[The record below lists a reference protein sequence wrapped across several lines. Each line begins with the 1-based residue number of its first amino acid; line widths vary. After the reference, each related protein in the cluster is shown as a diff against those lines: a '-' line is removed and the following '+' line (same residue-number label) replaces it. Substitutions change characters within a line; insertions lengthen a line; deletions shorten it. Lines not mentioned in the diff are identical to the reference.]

1 MTTPMETPQG
11 NWWAQRPLWQKIA
24 LIVGGVF
31 VALVVLGM
39 IVGDPDDSGTA
50 ADTTVTTAPGETTST
65 ADETTT
71 TAAETTTTADTTTTT
86 AAEETTTTAAK
97 ATTTSQPEDT
107 TTTTEAST
115 TTTNAYLTFGDG
127 TWIIGTDIE
136 PGTYRN
142 DDSSALC
149 LWQRLSGFSG
159 EFDDIIASDLTEAIT
174 IVTIDATDAG
184 FDSEDC
190 STWSTDL
197 SPRTSSPEADF
208 GDGTWIVGSDIAP
221 GLWRNDDSSALCLW
235 QRLSGFSGEF
245 DDIIASDLTEA
256 VATVEIS
263 GSDVGFDAVD
273 CGTWTKI
280 G

>member
-1 MTTPMETPQG
+1 MTENNTPPIEPTKPKRWYQR
-11 NWWAQRPLWQKIA
+11 WWVWAIA
-24 LIVGGVF
+24 AF
-31 VALVVLGM
+31 VVLVAIAGSM
-39 IVGDPDDSGTA
+39 SGSEDAEDTA
-50 ADTTVTTAPGETTST
+50 
-65 ADETTT
+65 
-71 TAAETTTTADTTTTT
+71 ADTTTTT
-86 AAEETTTTAAK
+86 AAEETTTTAADTTTTTAAEETTTTAAE

-107 TTTTEAST
+107 TTTTEAAT
-115 TTTNAYLTFGDG
+115 TTTIAYLTFGDG
-127 TWIIGTDIE
+127 NWIVGTDIE

-174 IVTIDATDAG
+174 IVTIEATDTG
-184 FDSEDC
+184 FSSEDC

-197 SPRTSSPEADF
+197 SPLTSSPEADF
-208 GDGTWIVGSDIAP
+208 GDGTWIVGGDIAP

-245 DDIIASDLTEA
+245 DDIIASDLTED

-263 GSDVGFDAVD
+263 GSDIGFDAQD